1 MASKLEKYELF
12 YSNSSVYSNFYPAV
26 FTDPELMRRIPD
38 TSDISREGDLTF
50 VHVEQ
55 YMHACKVKVIT
66 MYCNVQCISVKF
78 YQRRHFQA
86 LLFKDHEVLEKI
98 LLTSDP
104 METKR
109 LGRKVA
115 NFIDDDWVAVAR
127 DIVTRG
133 CWLKFR

>member
-1 MASKLEKYELF
+1 MAAKSEKYELF
-12 YSNSSVYSNFYPAV
+12 YSNSSVYSNFYPAG
-26 FTDPELMRRIPD
+26 FTDPELMRRISD
-38 TSDISREGDLTF
+38 TSDFSREGDFTF

-55 YMHACKVKVIT
+55 YMHACKVRVRWKCLQIQDN
-66 MYCNVQCISVKF
+66 MKL

-86 LLFKDHEVLEKI
+86 LLFEDHEVLEKI

-115 NFIDDDWVAVAR
+115 NFVDDDWMEVAR

>member
-1 MASKLEKYELF
+1 M
-12 YSNSSVYSNFYPAV
+12 YSNFC
-26 FTDPELMRRIPD
+26 EIL
-38 TSDISREGDLTF
+38 L
-50 VHVEQ
+50 
-55 YMHACKVKVIT
+55 K
-66 MYCNVQCISVKF
+66 
-78 YQRRHFQA
+78 RRHFQA
-86 LLFKDHEVLEKI
+86 LLFKDNEVLEKI

-115 NFIDDDWVAVAR
+115 NFVDDDWVAVAR